1 LQNVY
6 IGVVI
11 DILIGSILPTVY
23 FRLYKN
29 NLRKDNMDIF
39 SAGDT
44 AWILVCTLL
53 VLMMSIPA
61 VAFFYGGLSKRKNV
75 LNTMFLTF
83 IAFSIISVI
92 WVIFGYQFAFGADIN
107 GLIGAP
113 TNFFLKG
120 IGLDDLNGTIPTL
133 LFVMFQCA
141 FAGLTCAIMSGA
153 LVGRMKTRAWVIF
166 VPIWACLVY
175 VPIAHWVWGGGWLM
189 QMGALDFAGGAVVHI
204 NSGISALA
212 VALVL
217 GKRKNDSLIPHN
229 LGYAVLGA
237 ALLWFGW
244 MGFNGGSGLAADGLA
259 ANAIIVSNVAAAMGL
274 IVWTVIDVIKVGKPT
289 VLGAISGAVA
299 GLVGITPAA
308 GFVDVFG
315 ALCIGLV
322 APIISYYSINYLKP
336 KLGYDDA
343 LDVWGIH
350 GMSGVWGAIAT
361 GIFAVPAV
369 GGVAGLVAGN
379 PQQVLIQIIS
389 VIATMIYS
397 FAVSYIIAK
406 VLDKALNG
414 IRVDE
419 KEEIGGLDSH
429 LHKESAYNFNS

>member
-1 LQNVY
+1 MVMY
-6 IGVVI
+6 
-11 DILIGSILPTVY
+11 
-23 FRLYKN
+23 
-29 NLRKDNMDIF
+29 

-53 VLMMSIPA
+53 VLLMSIPA

-75 LNTMFLTF
+75 LNTIFLTF

-113 TNFFLKG
+113 TNFFLQG

-153 LVGRMKTRAWVIF
+153 LVGRMKTKAWVIF
-166 VPIWACLVY
+166 VPLWAILVY
-175 VPIAHWVWGGGWLM
+175 VPVAHWVWGGGWLM

-212 VALVL
+212 VAWVL
-217 GKRKNDSLIPHN
+217 GKRKNSALIPHN

-259 ANAIIVSNVAAAMGL
+259 ANAIIVSNVAAATGL
-274 IVWTVIDVIKVGKPT
+274 IVWTMIDVAKIGKPT

-315 ALCIGLV
+315 ALVIGAV

-350 GMSGVWGAIAT
+350 GMSGVWGALAT
-361 GIFAVPAV
+361 GIFAVPAI
-369 GGVAGLVAGN
+369 GGVAGLIAGN
-379 PQQVLIQIIS
+379 PYQVVIQIIS
-389 VIATMIYS
+389 IVATIAYS
-397 FAVSYIIAK
+397 FTVSFILAK
-406 VLDKALNG
+406 ILDKSLNG
-414 IRVDE
+414 IRVE
-419 KEEIGGLDSH
+419 EHKEIGGLDSN